1 MMLNF
6 FNKYPYTDFHEL
18 NLDWLLDRMR
28 KLEDE
33 LNNALETLSTEIY
46 NKVMTDIEPMFEGL
60 SNEFAIL
67 QANFEGL
74 EDRQSDLEAEFVS
87 LSASVDTKLQ
97 TLKGYVD
104 AQVVAA
110 KDYTNTAI
118 EQNNSYLLDVMQTYL
133 AQVKVINYF
142 TGELISVQA
151 MFDYLAGLHTT
162 DSIDYDTMA
171 LRAKTYT
178 ELAAFNKTYTELAMS
193 ANTWFV

>member
-1 MMLNF
+1 MINF

-33 LNNALETLSTEIY
+33 LNDALETLSTEIY
-46 NKVMTDIEPMFEGL
+46 NKVMSDIEPMFEAL

-67 QANFEGL
+67 QTNFEGL

-142 TGELISVQA
+142 TGEKVSIQN

-178 ELAAFNKTYTELAMS
+178 ELAAFNKTYTELANS
-193 ANTWFV
+193 ANTWYV